1 MLAEIMACNAAF
13 AVIKGALQNG
23 KELYDV
29 AESATQF
36 FDNKSA
42 IAKKADRAGGG
53 TELQCFM
60 QLEKIKANEVWLKE
74 YMIYAGRADM
84 HSDWLQFQSDCKRK
98 RENDERTRIRHR
110 AANIALFW
118 SALLWGTGVL
128 VVVPLGMY
136 IAFQFFDI
144 IN

>member
-1 MLAEIMACNAAF
+1 MGICRREQEA
-13 AVIKGALQNG
+13 
-23 KELYDV
+23 
-29 AESATQF
+29 
-36 FDNKSA
+36 
-42 IAKKADRAGGG
+42 
-53 TELQCFM
+53 
-60 QLEKIKANEVWLKE
+60 WLKE

-136 IAFQFFDI
+136 IAFQFLILSTDLSKLATRPGRLNI
-144 IN
+144 

>member
-1 MLAEIMACNAAF
+1 MLAEIIACNAAF
-13 AVIKGALQNG
+13 SVIKGALQNG

-53 TELQCFM
+53 TELQCVM